1 MSATKTVKVARTVKK
16 TVKTVKVSA
25 YKKQVLDTNKALKTT
40 HKTLG
45 GCLKNMW
52 FFRDDM
58 ALTNAQISVIRLLR
72 DDKKGKLA
80 YNEFKKVVRTSKS
93 GNYSP
98 FYVLQAMYKASKV
111 ENTTKKTKK

>member
-1 MSATKTVKVARTVKK
+1 MSTQ
-16 TVKTVKVSA
+16 VKVSEKNA
-25 YKKQVLDTNKALKTT
+25 TSKAKNSKKVVKVSEYSKQVIATNKALRST

-58 ALTNAQISVIRLLR
+58 QLNSKQIAVVKLLR
-72 DDKKGKLA
+72 SDDKA
-80 YNEFKKVVRTSKS
+80 YTMFQSVCRKSKA

-98 FYVLQAMYKASKV
+98 FFVLQAMYKASKV
-111 ENTTKKTKK
+111 ENKK

>member
-1 MSATKTVKVARTVKK
+1 MSAKTKTKAK
-16 TVKTVKVSA
+16 TVVKTATTKKAKVSQ
-25 YKKQVLDTNKALKTT
+25 YKKQVLETNKALRTT

-52 FFRDDM
+52 FFRFEM
-58 ALTNAQISVIRLLR
+58 KLTSGQIAVVKLLR
-72 DDKKGKLA
+72 SDDKA
-80 YNEFKKVVRTSKS
+80 YKSFQTICRKSKA

-111 ENTTKKTKK
+111 ENKKTTKK

>member
-1 MSATKTVKVARTVKK
+1 MSTQTKSKSTKKVVKSTTK
-16 TVKTVKVSA
+16 KVSE
-25 YKKQVLDTNKALKTT
+25 YSKQVIATNKALKST

-58 ALTNAQISVIRLLR
+58 KLNSKQIAVVKLLR
-72 DDKKGKLA
+72 ADTKA
-80 YNEFKKVVRTSKS
+80 YNSFQAIVRKSKS

-98 FYVLQAMYKASKV
+98 FFVLQAMYKASKV
-111 ENTTKKTKK
+111 ENAPKKTTKK